1 MVAARRVGDAVRRGT
16 LRYVNVVEAAIA
28 SVIAAIALGGLLF
41 ASAAAA
47 RFGTHQTISPAATAS
62 QRYAQEILR
71 TAEDAWK
78 YAAPGAPAPQ
88 LSGRWNASVPV
99 AYPGADPTSIPVT
112 VDVTASAAAT
122 PAPNDVTRE
131 SAAVTVTVDYG
142 GGTATAQSVVHVKA
156 PVPGSVV
163 DSGITVTPPPGAP

>member
-1 MVAARRVGDAVRRGT
+1 MS
-16 LRYVNVVEAAIA
+16 VVEAAIA

-47 RFGTHQTISPAATAS
+47 RFGTHQTIAPAATAS
-62 QRYAQEILR
+62 QRYAQDILR

-78 YAAPGAPAPQ
+78 YAAPGAPVPQ
-88 LSGRWNASVPV
+88 LSGHWNASVPV
-99 AYPGADPTSIPVT
+99 AYPGAAPTSIPVT
-112 VDVTASAAAT
+112 VDVTETLAAT

-142 GGTATAQSVVHVKA
+142 AGTATAQSAIHVKA

-163 DSGITVTPPPGAP
+163 DSAVAVTPPPGAP